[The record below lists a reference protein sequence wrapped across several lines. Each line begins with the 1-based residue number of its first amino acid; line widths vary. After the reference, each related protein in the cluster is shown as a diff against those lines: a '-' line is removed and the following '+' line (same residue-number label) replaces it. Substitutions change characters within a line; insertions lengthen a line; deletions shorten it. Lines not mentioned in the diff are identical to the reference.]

1 MLPALVLSTASLA
14 FIARMTRSCLL
25 EVLGEDYVRTAR
37 SKGLREALVIYQHAL
52 RNAAVPILV
61 TIGLQL
67 GHAHGGAVLTETIFT
82 WPGIGTYAVSAVE
95 NQDYP
100 ALMGFAVTFSF
111 LYALVNVVVD
121 VLAYWLNP
129 RVSV

>member
-1 MLPALVLSTASLA
+1 
-14 FIARMTRSCLL
+14 
-25 EVLGEDYVRTAR
+25 VRTAR
-37 SKGLREALVIYQHAL
+37 AKGLRETLVIHKHAL
-52 RNAAVPILV
+52 RNAAVPIVV

-67 GHAHGGAVLTETIFT
+67 GTLMGGAVLTETIFT

-111 LYALVNVVVD
+111 LYALLNVVVD
-121 VLAYWLNP
+121 VLASFLNP
-129 RVSV
+129 RMAG